1 MKFQELRLKIG
12 TQEELAARLCVDK
25 STISTWENGKRS
37 PKTKDLPRIAE
48 VLGVSVLDLLEALAA
63 SRQVEEESKKCE

>member
-1 MKFQELRLKIG
+1 MKFRELRLKIG
-12 TQEELAARLCVDK
+12 TQEELAGLLKVDK
-25 STISTWENGKRS
+25 TTICTWESGKRS

-63 SRQVEEESKKCE
+63 SRQV